1 MISSARRW
9 QLIFNVL
16 RVVCWQV
23 SCLLVH
29 FRDQYRISCLFQ
41 CIDACGGEA
50 YAKQLRGLESVLRA
64 LTCYCYASYL
74 PTLLQNVTGKRVM
87 RERLHRPMDLI
98 RRIRWVQE
106 QAAAKIQKWFLLLAS
121 VRLVRFIRRTRA
133 CSRLQ
138 CSIRMRQ
145 ARQALKQLRRHN
157 AAIRIQFFWRVRL
170 PVRSVPWRRRRH
182 SACLVVQTQIRG
194 WIARQRFAQAEDA
207 ANLRAVQLWRCKH
220 IAVAIL
226 TDAYCAYRARCSLEL
241 RSAARHIEHCV
252 APLVTRVVRGH
263 LGRRAAQVQRRNRIV
278 EVRDASVIAL
288 QRAVRGH
295 LGRRCLVLR
304 RRDEVSRHR
313 AAFTLGA
320 MLRRRLFRTLYARRL
335 SGDTAA
341 ECVQNAWRQ
350 RRARKAAAAS
360 ALLPFLQ
367 RAAAS
372 RVAPFF
378 LVRVAEAQAGLAPG
392 SICLH
397 CLVAVAGG
405 HSLLPCTSQMARKS
419 GVGPPVYASMPPAT
433 NGGRPTESEEV
444 NSSGAAD
451 FVGAA
456 SIDDSISRHRQACVY
471 VSGKPGSH
479 VPSASS
485 QALLRAGRTPARPVA
500 SSDQS
505 SSPAAALLGG
515 TFTTA
520 PPATD
525 TQRAPSGPAQASVGN
540 EHAMS
545 ARRPA
550 SARTPLRA
558 RPLPSLL

>member
-1 MISSARRW
+1 
-9 QLIFNVL
+9 
-16 RVVCWQV
+16 
-23 SCLLVH
+23 
-29 FRDQYRISCLFQ
+29 
-41 CIDACGGEA
+41 
-50 YAKQLRGLESVLRA
+50 
-64 LTCYCYASYL
+64 
-74 PTLLQNVTGKRVM
+74 M

-106 QAAAKIQKWFLLLAS
+106 QAAATIQRWFLLLAS
-121 VRLVRFIRRTRA
+121 ARLVRIIRRARA

-170 PVRSVPWRRRRH
+170 PVRSVPSWRRRH

-194 WIARQRFAQAEDA
+194 WIARRRFAQAEEA
-207 ANLRAVQLWRCKH
+207 TNLRAVQLWRCQH
-220 IAVAIL
+220 IAIAIL

-241 RSAARHIEHCV
+241 RSAARHIERCV

-263 LGRRAAQVQRRNRIV
+263 LGRKVAQVQRLNRIV
-278 EVRDASVIAL
+278 EVREAMAIAL
-288 QRAVRGH
+288 QCAVRGH

-335 SGDTAA
+335 SGDTSA

-360 ALLPFLQ
+360 ALLPFLK

-378 LVRVAEAQAGLAPG
+378 LVRVAESQAGLAPG

-405 HSLLPCTSQMARKS
+405 HSSLPCTSQMARQR
-419 GVGPPVYASMPPAT
+419 GVGPPVFAQMPSAT
-433 NGGRPTESEEV
+433 NGGRPTENEEDY
-444 NSSGAAD
+444 SSGAAD
-451 FVGAA
+451 CRTAVGAA
-456 SIDDSISRHRQACVY
+456 SSDNAIPRHRQAFVY
-471 VSGKPGSH
+471 VSGEAERVTASGEALGTKP
-479 VPSASS
+479 
-485 QALLRAGRTPARPVA
+485 RDGRTAARPVA

-525 TQRAPSGPAQASVGN
+525 TQRAPSGPAQASPGN
-540 EHAMS
+540 DHAMR
-545 ARRPA
+545 ARRLA

>member
-1 MISSARRW
+1 
-9 QLIFNVL
+9 
-16 RVVCWQV
+16 
-23 SCLLVH
+23 
-29 FRDQYRISCLFQ
+29 
-41 CIDACGGEA
+41 
-50 YAKQLRGLESVLRA
+50 
-64 LTCYCYASYL
+64 
-74 PTLLQNVTGKRVM
+74 M

-106 QAAAKIQKWFLLLAS
+106 QAAATIQRWFLLLAS
-121 VRLVRFIRRTRA
+121 ARLVRIIRRARA

-170 PVRSVPWRRRRH
+170 PVRSVPSWRRRH

-194 WIARQRFAQAEDA
+194 WIARRRFAQAEDG
-207 ANLRAVQLWRCKH
+207 ANLKAVQLWRCQH

-241 RSAARHIEHCV
+241 RSAARHIERCV

-263 LGRRAAQVQRRNRIV
+263 LGRQAAQVQRRNRIV
-278 EVRDASVIAL
+278 EVRETRAIAL
-288 QRAVRGH
+288 QCAVRGH

-320 MLRRRLFRTLYARRL
+320 MLRRRLFCTLYARRL

-341 ECVQNAWRQ
+341 ECVQSAWRQ

-405 HSLLPCTSQMARKS
+405 HSSLPCTSQMARQS
-419 GVGPPVYASMPPAT
+419 GVGPPFIPRMPPAT
-433 NGGRPTESEEV
+433 NGGRTTENDEDY
-444 NSSGAAD
+444 SSGAAD

-456 SIDDSISRHRQACVY
+456 SSDDAIPRHRQAFVY
-471 VSGKPGSH
+471 VSGEPGSH
-479 VPSASS
+479 FPCTSP
-485 QALLRAGRTPARPVA
+485 QALPRDGRTAARPVA
-500 SSDQS
+500 SSDQR

-515 TFTTA
+515 TFAIA

-525 TQRAPSGPAQASVGN
+525 TQRAPSGPAQAPVGN